1 MPQNN
6 STSGV
11 DLAQLFGAVAQN
23 LMTQREDLNK
33 ADTYNNDHGD
43 NMVQTFETIAKAVQQ
58 KQSAPPAEQLAYA
71 GDTLRKV
78 SKSGSAQAYA
88 EGLLQASQ
96 QLNGQNA
103 ITSDNVNVLLQ
114 SLLGGGVAPQQQQQQ
129 AQPSGGGDLLGA
141 LLGGLTGGGQAQSGG
156 GDAGLDMGDLLNAG
170 MAFMNAKQQ
179 GQSNMEAALGAVL
192 AASPLGASSH
202 RQQSSSVVANTIMQ
216 MFMSK

>member
-23 LMTQREDLNK
+23 LMSERDGLNK

-43 NMVQTFETIAKAVQQ
+43 NMVQTFETIAQAIQQ

-71 GDTLRKV
+71 GDTLRKN

-88 EGLLQASQ
+88 DGLLQASQ
-96 QLNGQNA
+96 QLAGQNA
-103 ITSDNVNVLLQ
+103 ITADNVNVLLQ
-114 SLLGGGVAPQQQQQQ
+114 SLLGGGATPQQQ
-129 AQPSGGGDLLGA
+129 AQPSAGGDLLGS
-141 LLGGLTGGGQAQSGG
+141 LLGGLTGGGQGQSD
-156 GDAGLDMGDLLNAG
+156 DAGLDMGDLLNAG

-216 MFMSK
+216 MFTGK

>member
-1 MPQNN
+1 MPQRN
-6 STSGV
+6 STSDV

-23 LMTQREDLNK
+23 LMNQREDLNK

-43 NMVQTFETIAKAVQQ
+43 NMVQTFETIAKAVRQ

-71 GDTLRKV
+71 GDTLRKT

-88 EGLLQASQ
+88 DGLLQASQ
-96 QLNGQNA
+96 QFSGQNA

-114 SLLGGGVAPQQQQQQ
+114 SLLGGGAAPQQQQQ
-129 AQPSGGGDLLGA
+129 AKPSGGGDLLGS
-141 LLGGLTGGGQAQSGG
+141 LLGGLAGGGQAQAEGG
-156 GDAGLDMGDLLNAG
+156 GGLDMGDLLNAG

-179 GQSNMEAALGAVL
+179 GQSNMQAALGAAL

-216 MFMSK
+216 MFMGK